1 MRTSRMAA
9 LIPSASATRTAS
21 SMVRQGCT
29 WFAPA
34 PSSTSSR
41 SIKSRK
47 SSSTISSLAPARA
60 RAECWLSELCM
71 IQFLWQGQLDG
82 AHEALRQKF
91 APRNPARDPLV
102 NQVAAQPVIG
112 GLRDTGSAYLFPD
125 NAEVV
130 VAVPCDFPPGD
141 THLPAPA
148 RQRAVLGG
156 VRRQLM

>member
-29 WFAPA
+29 WSAPA

-47 SSSTISSLAPARA
+47 LSSTISRLAPTRA
-60 RAECWLSELCM
+60 CAERRLCELSM
-71 IQFLWQGQLDG
+71 ILFLWQGQLDS
-82 AHEALRQKF
+82 AHEALRPKL
-91 APRNPARDPLV
+91 APRNPAGDPLV

-112 GLRDTGSAYLFPD
+112 GLLDTGSAYLFPD

-130 VAVPCDFPPGD
+130 LAVPYDFPPGD
-141 THLPAPA
+141 VHLPAPA
-148 RQRAVLGG
+148 RQRAVL
-156 VRRQLM
+156 